1 MSIPI
6 PAHMQK
12 TTALD
17 FDKHAKDT
25 FTLTDYVLEKVLD
38 NIILVQYVDTPDS
51 DNTTVL
57 RKGILVPID
66 HTTSAWRI
74 GKIILAGP
82 DCKNVK
88 QGDFVCFPND
98 KGIPA
103 SNVDVKGLGKV
114 KSSIFLDETRIF
126 GVCSP
131 AKEE

>member
-6 PAHMQK
+6 PTHMQK

-88 QGDFVCFPND
+88 EGDFVCFLT
-98 KGIPA
+98 I
-103 SNVDVKGLGKV
+103 
-114 KSSIFLDETRIF
+114 
-126 GVCSP
+126 
-131 AKEE
+131 KEFQPQM

>member
-6 PAHMQK
+6 PSHMQK

-25 FTLTDYVLEKVLD
+25 FTLTDYVLDKVLD

-57 RKGILVPID
+57 RKGILVPIN

-74 GKIILAGP
+74 GKIILE
-82 DCKNVK
+82 DLIVK
-88 QGDFVCFPND
+88 MLRKEILFAFLTI
-98 KGIPA
+98 KA
-103 SNVDVKGLGKV
+103 SRHLM
-114 KSSIFLDETRIF
+114 
-126 GVCSP
+126 
-131 AKEE
+131 